1 MKLVILALATLVAP
15 ALAAPSFEADTADS
29 TIWDGVYTQAQAQRG
44 AGHFETFC
52 SSCHR
57 AGFRGSGFINRWR
70 EDKLASL
77 YTFIRN
83 NMPVGN
89 PGVASPSEY
98 IDIVA
103 WILST
108 NEIPAGS
115 QDLTPAAASAIQ
127 VVGKNGPAAV
137 PDGSLVEVVGC
148 LLQSE
153 TSGGWTLLQA
163 TGPIRTRDVDNTN
176 GLDVKSLSA
185 KALGSLTF
193 GLPDIG
199 FYKPQNHKGHR
210 VAIKGFLDH
219 QPKGDR
225 LLVTAVETL
234 APNCG
239 Q

>member
-1 MKLVILALATLVAP
+1 MMTALLAVVVCAAP
-15 ALAAPSFEADTADS
+15 ALLTAAETNGG
-29 TIWDGVYTQAQAQRG
+29 TIWDGVYTQSQAERG

-57 AGFRGSGFINRWR
+57 AGFRGSGFMNRWR
-70 EDKLASL
+70 EDKLSSL

-89 PGVASPSEY
+89 PGAASPSEY

-115 QDLTPAAASAIQ
+115 QDLTPAGATSIQ
-127 VVGKNGPAAV
+127 VVGKNGPAPV
-137 PDGSLVEVVGC
+137 PDGALVEVVGC
-148 LLQSE
+148 LVQNAANAWSLQ
-153 TSGGWTLLQA
+153 QA
-163 TGPIRTRDVDNTN
+163 TEPVRTRDVDNT
-176 GLDVKSLSA
+176 GGMDVKALSG
-185 KALGSLTF
+185 KTLGSLTF
-193 GLPDIG
+193 GLPDVG

-210 VAIKGFLDH
+210 IALKGFLDR

-225 LLVTAVETL
+225 LLTTSLETL
-234 APNCG
+234 AQECSK
-239 Q
+239 